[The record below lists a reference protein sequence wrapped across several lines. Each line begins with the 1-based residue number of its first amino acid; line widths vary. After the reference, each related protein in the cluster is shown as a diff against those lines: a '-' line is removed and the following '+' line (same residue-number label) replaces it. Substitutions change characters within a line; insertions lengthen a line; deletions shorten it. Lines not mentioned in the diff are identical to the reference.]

1 MEPVEEADETIVA
14 DTTSDNTV
22 QATTTEDHTLFI
34 WIIVLACIAALTATG
49 FLTLK
54 KRKEE

>member
-1 MEPVEEADETIVA
+1 MEAVEEADETFA
-14 DTTSDNTV
+14 TDTTSDNTV

>member
-1 MEPVEEADETIVA
+1 MKKADETIVA